1 MKYPTALRTVRL
13 AVLAATLG
21 AGGAFA
27 QNTTS
32 PVMSDAAPL
41 PANDRG
47 SVGAIVLDK
56 APVRAQRDRDFEQA
70 VTQSPAARR
79 GIVRAT
85 MRERTRI
92 DLEQDRQDAAVD
104 LERRG
109 IGSITPK

>member
-1 MKYPTALRTVRL
+1 MKYPTALLTLRL
-13 AVLAATLG
+13 AVLAAAFG
-21 AGGAFA
+21 VGGAFA
-27 QNTTS
+27 QNAVS

-47 SVGAIVLDK
+47 SVGAVVLDK
-56 APVRAQRDRDFEQA
+56 APVRARRDRDFEQA
-70 VTQSPAARR
+70 AESPEARR
-79 GIVRAT
+79 GVLRAT

-109 IGSITPK
+109 VGSMTPK